1 MPGVAT
7 YIEEA
12 IDKLLMNFVTVKSAA
27 FCGVLAP
34 LALTGTTI
42 YVMILGYAVMRG
54 EAHDSLHTV
63 LWKWFKVSMV
73 AGIALSGGEYQATVV
88 EAINA
93 IPGIMSDV
101 FGGAGSIG
109 GMIDGIA
116 DPLIKLVKMLQTKS
130 SMGTFPDLTLFA
142 ASLAVGLAQLII
154 VVIGIAMY
162 VFAKVGLALC
172 LAVGPIFVL
181 CLLWPATQ
189 SRFEG
194 WLGQTLSFAWLQGML
209 GAAIGMLYTL
219 IEQFADKVQAN
230 AKTNDV
236 LTDAGA
242 LLAVTV
248 VIAILV
254 WRMPQIAAAMT
265 GGTSVEGLGKDVG
278 RWMAN
283 AFNGSGKS
291 SQSRGGGGGE
301 VKGGN
306 SRQPAQP
313 ATPSSATANA
323 RSSYGTDTP
332 LYQRQ
337 VIDNIRRAAS

>member
-1 MPGVAT
+1 MAGVAT
-7 YIEEA
+7 YIENA
-12 IDKLLMNFVTVKSAA
+12 IDQLLANFVTAKSAA
-27 FCGVLAP
+27 FCAALAP

-42 YVMILGYAVMRG
+42 YIMIMGYAVMRG

-73 AGIALSGGEYQATVV
+73 AGVALSGGEYQATVV
-88 EAINA
+88 EGINA
-93 IPGIMSDV
+93 IPGILSAV
-101 FGGAGSIG
+101 FGGSATIG

-116 DPLIKLVKMLQTKS
+116 DPLIAMVKMLQTKS

-142 ASLAVGLAQLII
+142 AAMTVALAELII

-162 VFAKVGLALC
+162 VFAKVALALC
-172 LAVGPIFVL
+172 LAVGPIFIL

-209 GAAIGMLYTL
+209 AAAIGMVYTI
-219 IEQFADKVQAN
+219 IEQFADKVQQNAN
-230 AKTNDV
+230 TNDV

-242 LLAVTV
+242 LLAVSIIV
-248 VIAILV
+248 AILV

-265 GGTSVEGLGKDVG
+265 GGTSVEGIG
-278 RWMAN
+278 RDIGRAMAN
-283 AFNGSGKS
+283 AFNGGGKS
-291 SQSRGGGGGE
+291 NRSKSGGGGE
-301 VKGGN
+301 IKGGD
-306 SRQPAQP
+306 SGQPAQP
-313 ATPSSATANA
+313 ATPSQATANA
-323 RSSYGTDTP
+323 RSSYGIDTP